1 LLLAVVPTTVV
12 QAVRLMLEEEQMKPG
27 VGSRMERAS
36 VMLEEPRRAAPLKTA
51 G

>member
-12 QAVRLMLEEEQMKPG
+12 QAVRLMLEEQMKLG